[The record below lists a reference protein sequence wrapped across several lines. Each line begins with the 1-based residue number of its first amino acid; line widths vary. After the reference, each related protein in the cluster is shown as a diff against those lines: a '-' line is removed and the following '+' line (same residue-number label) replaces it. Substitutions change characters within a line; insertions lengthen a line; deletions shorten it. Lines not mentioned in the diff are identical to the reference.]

1 MTRPSAA
8 RLGAAAFAVVAV
20 ALLVFGIVRLAGG
33 GDGSSSADASSGLSG
48 LRAAVRAATPAA
60 APFAGLTSTRVAIGG
75 RPLHVVVADSESER
89 ETGLRRRSDIGPY
102 DGMLFAFPSPSTV
115 GFTMSTVPVPLDIG
129 FYDASG
135 RVVDRLR
142 MTPCAGTDQ
151 TCPVYRARGPFS
163 YALET
168 LAGRLPPGRLGVAP

>member
-1 MTRPSAA
+1 VTRPSAA

-20 ALLVFGIVRLAGG
+20 ALLVFGIVRLVGG
-33 GDGSSSADASSGLSG
+33 GDGSSSADAPGSSSALHT
-48 LRAAVRAATPAA
+48 AVRNATPAS
-60 APFAGLTSTRVAIGG
+60 APFADLTSTRVTVGDRA
-75 RPLHVVVADSESER
+75 LHVVVADTESER
-89 ETGLRRRSDIGPY
+89 ETGLRRRSDVGPY
-102 DGMLFAFPSPSTV
+102 DGMLFAFPSPTTV
-115 GFTMSTVPVPLDIG
+115 GFTMSTVPVALDIG

-151 TCPVYRARGPFS
+151 SCPVYRARGPFS

-168 LAGRLPPGRLGVAP
+168 LAGRLPQGRLAAAP

>member
-1 MTRPSAA
+1 VTRPSAA

-33 GDGSSSADASSGLSG
+33 DGSSSADASSSSSA
-48 LRAAVRAATPAA
+48 LRAAVRGATPAA
-60 APFAGLTSTRVAIGG
+60 APFAGLTSTRVSVGD
-75 RPLHVVVADSESER
+75 RTLKVVVADTESER
-89 ETGLRRRSDIGPY
+89 ETGLRRRSDIGGY

-129 FYDASG
+129 FYDAHG
-135 RVVDRLR
+135 AVVDRLR
-142 MTPCAGTDQ
+142 MKPCAGTDQ
-151 TCPVYRARGPFS
+151 SCPVYRARGPFS

-168 LAGRLPPGRLGVAP
+168 LAGKLPQGRLGTVS